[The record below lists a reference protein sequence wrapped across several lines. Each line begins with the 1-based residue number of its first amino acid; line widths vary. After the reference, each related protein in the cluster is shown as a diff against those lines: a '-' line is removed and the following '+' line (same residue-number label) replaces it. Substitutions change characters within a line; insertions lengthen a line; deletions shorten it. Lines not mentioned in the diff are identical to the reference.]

1 MTTST
6 LSDSCTAVQPL
17 KVLVVE
23 DNPINQRLIVTLLK
37 KRGCDV
43 TTVVNGQEA
52 VDVVQGQHD
61 FDLILMDIRMP
72 VMDGREATRN
82 IRAWENAEHRKKT
95 PIVAVTAEG
104 FLHDVVAC
112 QDAGMDGYLA
122 KPFNAMQFNTVMN
135 RFVDAG

>member
-1 MTTST
+1 MTSS
-6 LSDSCTAVQPL
+6 LSDACVAAPSL

-23 DNPINQRLIVTLLK
+23 DNPVNQRLIVALLK

-43 TTVVNGQEA
+43 TTVVNGKEA
-52 VDVVQGQHD
+52 VDLVQGQHD

-72 VMDGREATRN
+72 VMDGREATRT
-82 IRAWENAEHRKKT
+82 IREWENAGQHRKV

-104 FLHDVVAC
+104 FLHDAVAC

-122 KPFNAMQFNTVMN
+122 KPFNVAQFNTIMN